1 MLSVQQVFKNFGGQS
16 VLEGVSFQLNDRERT
31 GLIGVNGGGKS
42 TLLKIIMGDIELDR
56 GAVATT
62 PGTRVAYLAQDSQV
76 LPGRTLQHEME
87 SAHEELLRIVEEQEA
102 TTAKIGALLPDDP
115 QLTPLV
121 EHQADLLHD
130 FERLGGYTLEAE
142 IGRVLHGLGFND
154 ADRSRGTG
162 EFSGGWQMR
171 IALAK
176 LLLQAPDILL
186 LDEPTNHLDVQ
197 AVEWLEEYLRAYR
210 GSVLLVSHDRYVL
223 DRVTTRTLE
232 LDRGSVTSWPGNYS
246 WYVAEKARQQAE
258 QEAAYQ
264 RQKEFIEQQRV
275 FIERFRAKPSK
286 TTAVQSREK
295 FLEKLENPEAYRGK
309 RTAKHQFVTAPTKAR
324 RGIKFRFPECP
335 PSGRETLSLRRVA
348 KAYGA
353 LRVLKQ
359 VDLLIERGD
368 RVALVGPNGAGKST
382 LLRIMAGVDRP
393 DKGSVHFGHNARPS
407 YFAQHQ
413 AEILDHTHTVMD
425 EVYTSAPPSWT
436 ELDVRN
442 LLGRFLFSNEDVF
455 KRIGVLSGG
464 ERSRVALAKMLLRP
478 ANLML
483 LDEPTN
489 HLDILG
495 REVLQESLEDFP
507 GTFVIVSHDRYLIDR
522 VATKIVD
529 IDDGETRLY
538 IGNYTEYR
546 EQKAV
551 RARSAPIVMAAPSE
565 SELGKRG
572 EQRHQRSAEQPGARG
587 TVSSKAQE
595 QDGRRKSD
603 TSSKQTSMFS
613 QRKLD
618 QIEAMIM
625 ALEEQKAT
633 LESDMANPDVYRE
646 SERWPT
652 LLAEFED
659 VNGRLD
665 ELNRQWNQMAMRAAE
680 ASAATAIAR
689 SR

>member
-1 MLSVQQVFKNFGGQS
+1 
-16 VLEGVSFQLNDRERT
+16 
-31 GLIGVNGGGKS
+31 
-42 TLLKIIMGDIELDR
+42 
-56 GAVATT
+56 
-62 PGTRVAYLAQDSQV
+62 
-76 LPGRTLQHEME
+76 
-87 SAHEELLRIVEEQEA
+87 
-102 TTAKIGALLPDDP
+102 
-115 QLTPLV
+115 
-121 EHQADLLHD
+121 
-130 FERLGGYTLEAE
+130 
-142 IGRVLHGLGFND
+142 
-154 ADRSRGTG
+154 
-162 EFSGGWQMR
+162 
-171 IALAK
+171 
-176 LLLQAPDILL
+176 
-186 LDEPTNHLDVQ
+186 
-197 AVEWLEEYLRAYR
+197 
-210 GSVLLVSHDRYVL
+210 
-223 DRVTTRTLE
+223 
-232 LDRGSVTSWPGNYS
+232 
-246 WYVAEKARQQAE
+246 
-258 QEAAYQ
+258 
-264 RQKEFIEQQRV
+264 
-275 FIERFRAKPSK
+275 
-286 TTAVQSREK
+286 
-295 FLEKLENPEAYRGK
+295 
-309 RTAKHQFVTAPTKAR
+309 
-324 RGIKFRFPECP
+324 
-335 PSGRETLSLRRVA
+335 
-348 KAYGA
+348 
-353 LRVLKQ
+353 
-359 VDLLIERGD
+359 
-368 RVALVGPNGAGKST
+368 
-382 LLRIMAGVDRP
+382 
-393 DKGSVHFGHNARPS
+393 
-407 YFAQHQ
+407 
-413 AEILDHTHTVMD
+413 MD